1 MAELKTVTKTAIAR
15 AAGTKANAASFN
27 RERAAV
33 VTTPAVYA
41 APAQNDTA
49 GTDLVLP
56 QGARVLL
63 PVTVSNGT
71 GNASS
76 TLSVGIRDAIT
87 KTPIDAT
94 AILNAAAIATAQT
107 AQFNTG
113 TKLINGQDYVMPQ
126 DAEIYL
132 TFGAA
137 AGLANQ
143 AIRVE
148 VNFVAP

>member
-1 MAELKTVTKTAIAR
+1 MAELKTVTKTAVAR
-15 AAGTKANAASFN
+15 AAGTKASASSFN

-33 VTTPAVYA
+33 ITTPAAYA

-56 QGARVLL
+56 LGARVLL
-63 PVTVSNGT
+63 PVTVSNAAGT
-71 GNASS
+71 AAS
-76 TLSVGIRDAIT
+76 TLSVGIRDANT
-87 KTPIDAT
+87 KVAIDPT
-94 AILNAAAIATAQT
+94 AILSAAAINAAQT

-132 TFGAA
+132 TFGGA
-137 AGLANQ
+137 AGAANQ